1 MDDQIHGRTSKERS
15 RAITAARFG
24 EAFERNKDLIGKTVR
39 VLVTEEG
46 KDGTMIART
55 NNYRPVIISKNNDLG
70 MFLDAEITDCEPT
83 HLFGSVR

>member
-1 MDDQIHGRTSKERS
+1 MDRLHGRTTKERS
-15 RAITAARFG
+15 RAITAARFN
-24 EAFERNKDLIGKTVR
+24 EALERNKELIGKRVR

-55 NNYRPVIISKNNDLG
+55 NNYRPVIISEKDSLG
-70 MFLDAEITDCEPT
+70 MFLDVTITNCEPT